1 MVSEYFLY
9 NKINDRVCGYVKKE
23 KKEYS
28 YYTPRNY
35 FIALTNSREGFTC
48 NTMYG
53 SVYCFYLVY
62 NSKNELILDSR
73 DISKTQ
79 RPWKGWYGSDVI
91 EINQTVKQKSAEP
104 FPTIIG
110 TIDAIHLEISFCFDR
125 NSKVKILRINF
136 LSQDNSY
143 QGQNREGND
152 QMKQK
157 NETNHEQNISTSEH
171 VETLQCNVSTMITSI
186 KKRLRKGYLNE

>member
-110 TIDAIHLEISFCFDR
+110 TIDAIHLVSA
-125 NSKVKILRINF
+125 LRLKEENKKLELTFLTHDSQLSTAATAMGMTVVGIN
-136 LSQDNSY
+136 
-143 QGQNREGND
+143 
-152 QMKQK
+152 
-157 NETNHEQNISTSEH
+157 
-171 VETLQCNVSTMITSI
+171 
-186 KKRLRKGYLNE
+186 